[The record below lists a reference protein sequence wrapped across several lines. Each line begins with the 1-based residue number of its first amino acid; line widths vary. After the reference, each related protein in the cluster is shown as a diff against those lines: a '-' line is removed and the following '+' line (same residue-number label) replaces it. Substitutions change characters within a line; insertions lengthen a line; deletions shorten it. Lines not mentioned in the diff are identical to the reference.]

1 MTDHASRVH
10 EHRCDVLVIGSGAGG
25 FATAITA
32 RKAGLDVLMV
42 EKAPVFGGTTAISGG
57 YIWIPGNS
65 QATGAGLDDDPD
77 ACRRYLRAVLGI
89 EYVEGKF

>member
-1 MTDHASRVH
+1 MTDHADRDRD
-10 EHRCDVLVIGSGAGG
+10 HRCDVLVIGSGAGG

-57 YIWIPGNS
+57 YIWIPR
-65 QATGAGLDDDPD
+65 QFAGDG
-77 ACRRYLRAVLGI
+77 RRHR
-89 EYVEGKF
+89 